1 MEPQTQFP
9 PSKQAYVPWA
19 DLALV
24 MVAMTFVFLIVGSLF
39 DLTLGTAAT
48 LVLGE
53 VLILLTPLIYLLLRR
68 INVSSYVKIS
78 LHPKYLLL
86 GLGFG
91 VVLLFFNEFVS
102 TLLTYI
108 FGTSQAIADSNQLL
122 TGLTATPTGYVA
134 VVASLALAGICEEFT
149 FRGFL
154 QNTMTR
160 NLGKYRWGF
169 VPAIVFSAFIFG
181 LFHFDPQWVY
191 TLAAFITGM
200 VFGLIYHYFN
210 YTTSATA
217 HASMNLIVLALLLL
231 GA

>member
-1 MEPQTQFP
+1 MEPQPQP
-9 PSKQAYVPWA
+9 PSIKQASVPWL

-24 MVAMTFVFLIVGSLF
+24 MMVMTFVFLFVGALF
-39 DLTLGTAAT
+39 DLTLGTAAA

-53 VLILLTPLIYLLLRR
+53 VLILLTPLIYLLYQR
-68 INVSSYVKIS
+68 IDVRSYVKIS
-78 LHPKYLLL
+78 LNPKYLLL
-86 GLGFG
+86 GIGLG
-91 VVLLFFNEFVS
+91 VVLLFFNEFIS
-102 TLLTYI
+102 TVLTYI
-108 FGTSQAIADSNQLL
+108 FGNSQAIADSNQLL
-122 TGLTATPTGYVA
+122 TGLTATPTGYAA

-154 QNTMTR
+154 QNTITR
-160 NLGKYRWGF
+160 NLGKYKWGY

-200 VFGLIYHYFN
+200 VLGLIYHRYN